1 MANPI
6 VSVIEQAVETFISHW
21 INGLK
26 PSLKLSTKS
35 DGSVIVMSDV
45 STLPT
50 SQNHNIPIRDN
61 SHQPSKNN
69 ARYRR
74 KLRRREARTETLD
87 SNDYVV
93 EMKNAVPKESE
104 SSVVSEES
112 QYTSITPTTSDYS
125 SMIVDCSTTL
135 TSKKPNLSYK
145 TLESVDIPSQ
155 IHSAAKLS
163 VVAQPSLSI
172 PPRTIYH
179 PAILNAVRS
188 MHGKHPSELNTE
200 EIAKFKLYQQ
210 YRRRNGDPPIEEEII
225 YLPAGGLRTCMQ
237 CGNLT

>member
-93 EMKNAVPKESE
+93 EMKNAVPKESARRPPGSPRNIGGGGYR
-104 SSVVSEES
+104 SS
-112 QYTSITPTTSDYS
+112 
-125 SMIVDCSTTL
+125 
-135 TSKKPNLSYK
+135 K
-145 TLESVDIPSQ
+145 
-155 IHSAAKLS
+155 
-163 VVAQPSLSI
+163 
-172 PPRTIYH
+172 
-179 PAILNAVRS
+179 
-188 MHGKHPSELNTE
+188 
-200 EIAKFKLYQQ
+200 
-210 YRRRNGDPPIEEEII
+210 
-225 YLPAGGLRTCMQ
+225 
-237 CGNLT
+237 